1 MNVKI
6 KTFAPVTGDVR
17 IQTGVTNAI
26 VQTAM
31 RATKTIFVWV
41 SNFEYHRGMQDPV
54 KHL

>member
-1 MNVKI
+1 MNVKT
-6 KTFAPVTGDVR
+6 KTFVPVTENVR

-41 SNFEYHRGMQDPV
+41 SDFEDHRRIHDAI
-54 KHL
+54 KHF